1 MSPHHVET
9 SWCNNDV
16 TPNNA
21 LYWWSGSTPTTW
33 GFARASC
40 SAATTRANYEAAE
53 EIAAEETSEANS
65 GASKPLFHNTP
76 PCDNAGWDR
85 SRTMRKSG
93 LAQKQVNSPGY
104 VPSLLRRQL
113 WRLWSTDATFV
124 RRPGCLSKKSVEDN
138 CAVLSHCTR
147 FLRSLAAA
155 SHKLMLAFQ
164 DGKKN
169 ILIKLQ

>member
-65 GASKPLFHNTP
+65 GALKPLFHNTP

-113 WRLWSTDATFV
+113 VALVVDRCYFRSKTGLFV
-124 RRPGCLSKKSVEDN
+124 KKERRGQPCSVISLHAFPPLLS
-138 CAVLSHCTR
+138 R
-147 FLRSLAAA
+147 R
-155 SHKLMLAFQ
+155 
-164 DGKKN
+164 
-169 ILIKLQ
+169 